1 MAAPRRQ
8 LAAAIAT
15 GIAAS
20 TAAAAAA
27 AALPAAI
34 PGWPG
39 VPPSLQPCAF
49 AAFHGFFG
57 TWPFLWQ
64 QAFAAQP
71 PPYFW
76 VGFAPSFWPA
86 SVFAHSFLRF
96 GCCLVLLLFLAASY
110 FFPGAGCAE
119 TMHAGACLP
128 RTSLSSHQTTHPS
141 VATGIFFSLPLLF
154 PPLLLPALALPA
166 FPSPFFL
173 GIFAIFWWRFCLPP
187 CGFWLVAATS
197 TSFRWGWPIP
207 VWGR

>member
-20 TAAAAAA
+20 TAAAAAVA
-27 AALPAAI
+27 AAF

-141 VATGIFFSLPLLF
+141 VATGMFFSCHCSFHPCCSQLWLCQ
-154 PPLLLPALALPA
+154 
-166 FPSPFFL
+166 PSQVHF
-173 GIFAIFWWRFCLPP
+173 
-187 CGFWLVAATS
+187 S
-197 TSFRWGWPIP
+197 
-207 VWGR
+207 